1 MPITLNGD
9 TGITTP
15 TYGGAVAAEYI
26 APVTS
31 FKNRIINGAMMIAQ
45 RGTSFAGLTNG
56 SGAYITDRWLW
67 QESGTSTAVQTASQ
81 DSSAPTGFVNSLKVL
96 TTTAQASLAATN
108 SYKFVQRIEG
118 FTIADLGWGT
128 ANAQPVTLSFWVR
141 SSLTGTFGGGLQNEN
156 ADRYYIYSYTINAAD
171 TWEYKTVTIVGDT
184 SGTWNTTN
192 GNGIGC
198 TFSFG
203 TGSDY
208 LTAPGSW
215 GSSRADAPTG
225 QVNVAGTLDATFY
238 LTGVQLEKGS
248 TATSFDYRP
257 YGTEL
262 ALCQRY
268 YGKLSSGTTFSVGAG
283 HNSTTTAGQLRIIV
297 GPGFRASPSVTSSGT
312 FTARGGGTSNNVTSI
327 SVVTFDGSYPTLS
340 FAATVVSNNA
350 IAVFGNA
357 GASLELSSEL

>member
-1 MPITLNGD
+1 VDGAW
-9 TGITTP
+9 GGV
-15 TYGGAVAAEYI
+15 GGAQAGSGW
-26 APVTS
+26 TG
-31 FKNRIINGAMMIAQ
+31 FKNRIINGGMMIAQ

-56 SGAYITDRWLW
+56 STAYITDRWFW

-96 TTTAQASLAATN
+96 TTTAQASLASTN

-118 FTIADLGWGT
+118 FNIADFGWGT

-156 ADRYYIYSYTINAAD
+156 ADRYYIYSYTINVAD

-198 TFSFG
+198 NFSFG

-208 LTAPGSW
+208 QGTAGSW
-215 GSSRADAPTG
+215 GSTRLEAPTG
-225 QVNVAGTLDATFY
+225 QVNVAGTLNATFY
-238 LTGVQLEKGS
+238 ITGAQLEKGS

-257 YGTEL
+257 YSAEL
-262 ALCQRY
+262 AMCQRY
-268 YGKLSSGTTFSVGAG
+268 YYQATKTDGINNRPITIEV
-283 HNSTTTAGQLRIIV
+283 STTGSTYYPVAILTSPVTMRATPTTAVL
-297 GPGFRASPSVTSSGT
+297 GT
-312 FTARGGGTSNNVTSI
+312 VNFLNA
-327 SVVTFDGSYPTLS
+327 S
-340 FAATVVSNNA
+340 FASMTSVNN
-350 IAVFGNA
+350 
-357 GASLELSSEL
+357 GAKYQITASTSGGRAYALSDVTGSGYSLNSEL